1 MKMKKSELRKLMVK
15 EMTIIKARKELQ
27 QATRYMEDYQ
37 VYVRCYTSRGMDLEL
52 ITDLMVEVYDK
63 EIGEWFSF
71 YLASIEVKDSSE
83 IEGWE
88 FMEMTR
94 DIFKTMKKN
103 MVAELE
109 KYGYTDIDT
118 EDYNC

>member
-1 MKMKKSELRKLMVK
+1 MKKSEMRKLVK
-15 EMTIIKARKELQ
+15 KENTIAKIRKELQ
-27 QATRYMEDYQ
+27 QTTRYMEDYQ

-109 KYGYTDIDT
+109 KYGYENIDV

>member
-1 MKMKKSELRKLMVK
+1 MKKSELRKLVK
-15 EMTIIKARKELQ
+15 KESTPAKIRKELQ
-27 QATRYMEDYQ
+27 QTTKYMDDYQ

-52 ITDLMVEVYDK
+52 ITDLMIEVYDK

-109 KYGYTDIDT
+109 RYGYENIDV